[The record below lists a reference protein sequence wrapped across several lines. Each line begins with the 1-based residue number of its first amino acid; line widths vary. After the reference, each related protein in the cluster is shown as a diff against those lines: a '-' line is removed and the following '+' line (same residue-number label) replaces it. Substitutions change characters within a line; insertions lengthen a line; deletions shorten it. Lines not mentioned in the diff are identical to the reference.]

1 MYRLAP
7 DVRDSEPALMVPSH
21 SSTTESSAATVWTS
35 ASAASVADDVFRSII
50 ESIPVLLWAA
60 RPDGSVE
67 LFSKQWLD
75 YAGVTADAVLDGA
88 WMAVVHP
95 DDRDRVLDYWRCVV
109 ASGEPGEIEARMRR
123 FDGMYRWFL
132 IRCNAQRD
140 DSGRIVRW
148 YGTNTDIEDRRNAE
162 LIGHEREL
170 SFRQIL
176 DNIPGLVFTTTPAG
190 EVDFINGQLLEYFDR
205 PLEQLRGWLAEGAI
219 HSDDVPRVMAHWA
232 RAVQAGK
239 PSEIELRL
247 RRGDGI
253 YRWFHYRA
261 APLHDD
267 QGTIIRWCVLATDV
281 DDTRRA
287 EEVLRATQARL
298 SRAMHVA
305 SLSELSA
312 SIAHEI
318 NQPLAAVV
326 ANGHASRRW
335 LSSEPPNVERA
346 LMSADRIV
354 RDGNAAA
361 EVVRRIRCL
370 FSRLPPSKH
379 LLNMNDVVHDVCELM
394 ANELRT
400 KGVELKV
407 DLQPDLPLTL
417 VDRVQM
423 QQVLANLM
431 RNGAEAMDGVTD
443 RIRLL
448 SVSSRSSGD
457 EVVVHVADSGI
468 GIRDTQAIF
477 ESFYTTKPDGMGMGL
492 SICRSIV
499 EAHGGRLWA
508 SKGAHH
514 GATFTFALEA
524 AAHRT
529 RHADADDSGTSLST
543 G

>member
-1 MYRLAP
+1 
-7 DVRDSEPALMVPSH
+7 MVPSH
-21 SSTTESSAATVWTS
+21 LPTTESGGNAATAWTS
-35 ASAASVADDVFRSII
+35 ASATSTPDDVFRSII
-50 ESIPVLLWAA
+50 DSIPVLVWAA

-67 LFSKQWLD
+67 LFSEQWLN
-75 YAGVTADAVLDGA
+75 YAGVTERAALDGA
-88 WMAVVHP
+88 WLTVIHP
-95 DDRDRVLDYWRCVV
+95 DDHDRVLDYWRSVI
-109 ASGEPGEIEARMRR
+109 ASGEPGEVEARMRR

-132 IRCNAQRD
+132 VRCNAQRD
-140 DSGRIVRW
+140 ESGRIVRW

-162 LIGHEREL
+162 LLGREREL

-176 DNIPGLVFTTTPAG
+176 DNIPGLVFTTTPGG
-190 EVDFINGQLLEYFDR
+190 EVDFINGQLLEYFGR
-205 PLEQLRGWLAEGAI
+205 PLEELRGWLAEGAI
-219 HSDDVPRVMAHWA
+219 HADDVPRVMAHWA
-232 RAVQAGK
+232 RAVQLGQ

-247 RRGDGI
+247 RRADGV

-281 DDTRRA
+281 DDMRRA

-298 SRAMHVA
+298 SRAMHLA

-326 ANGHASRRW
+326 ANAHASRRW
-335 LSSEPPNVERA
+335 LTSEPPNVERA

-370 FSRLPPSKH
+370 FSQMPASKH
-379 LLNMNDVVHDVCELM
+379 LLNMNEVIHDVCELM
-394 ANELRT
+394 TNELRA
-400 KGVELKV
+400 KGVELRI
-407 DLQPDLPLTL
+407 DLQPDLPPTL

-443 RIRLL
+443 RNRLL
-448 SVSSRSSGD
+448 SVSSRSVGE
-457 EVVVHVADSGI
+457 EVAVHVVDCGI
-468 GIRDTQAIF
+468 GIDDTQAIF

-492 SICRSIV
+492 SICRSII
-499 EAHGGRLWA
+499 EAHGGRLWV
-508 SKGAHH
+508 SKGAPH
-514 GATFTFALEA
+514 GAMFTFALEA
-524 AAHRT
+524 ADHPS
-529 RHADADDSGTSLST
+529 RHTDADDMGTSR
-543 G
+543 